1 MHVTRAALGIVIGL
15 VVIGCGDEPDAPV
28 VSEEVA
34 PAPVVPRPEPRPAP
48 EPIYGA
54 DGELLESDEVVAG
67 LRLPR
72 GLRPLSSRERRHVYG
87 SDVPLAKVQRY
98 FGPRLVTGQ
107 VDARPSGRA
116 TYVDA
121 VPRDVRGGE
130 VRLDVTIEPA
140 SGMAT
145 RVEIVERAPA
155 PLSAPPE
162 EETLREAREAWRQAD

>member
-1 MHVTRAALGIVIGL
+1 MHVTRAAIGIVIGL

-34 PAPVVPRPEPRPAP
+34 PAPVVPRTETRATPDPL
-48 EPIYGA
+48 YGA

-72 GLRPLSSRERRHVYG
+72 GLRPILSQDRRHVYG
-87 SDVPLAKVQRY
+87 SDVPLVKMQRY

-107 VDARPSGRA
+107 VDTRPSGRA
-116 TYVDA
+116 TFVDA

-140 SGMAT
+140 SGTAT
-145 RVEIVERAPA
+145 RVEIVERMPA
-155 PLSAPPE
+155 PISAPPE